1 MAERPPALAYWEIV
15 DDERRSLQ
23 RKAGEQR
30 AAFMSLTAPVLAL
43 AALVAF
49 SLIARELNYLL
60 TSTSLLVIAGT
71 LLAWFTGL
79 YWMFG

>member
-1 MAERPPALAYWEIV
+1 
-15 DDERRSLQ
+15 
-23 RKAGEQR
+23 
-30 AAFMSLTAPVLAL
+30 MSLTAPFLAL

-71 LLAWFTGL
+71 LLGWFTVL